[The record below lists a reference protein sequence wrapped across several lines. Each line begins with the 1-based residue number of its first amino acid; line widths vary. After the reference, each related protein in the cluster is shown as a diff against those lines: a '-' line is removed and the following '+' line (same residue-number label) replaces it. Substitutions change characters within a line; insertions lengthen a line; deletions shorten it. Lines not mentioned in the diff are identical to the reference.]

1 MTADEVEMLRATQE
15 AAQQAQ
21 WSGDLDRLLGKAPE
35 RIDDYFCSVLG
46 DGFHFMDRPKVPV
59 HHAYK
64 KPYFHALQ
72 EAWFAWEPQKL
83 KEVTDALRNDG
94 LSEEDIEAKMYH
106 DATYFR
112 NRVPRVV
119 LPPSKLYPRVRAVF
133 ELYGPKIDMETQKP
147 LFNKS
152 AWAKAS
158 HLLQEILMG
167 LASDPPGV
175 QFYTVKLD
183 EKGQPMLDC
192 YGIAFIN
199 CNRGTNDTEC
209 VHKQIVTTFGTW
221 NVGVEL
227 GDMLM
232 AERRHRYNQNSSER
246 HRLGFP
252 KIGHYDSWLIDS
264 LQILV
269 EKNHGVVLYPEWS
282 NASDY
287 KATPEKFGTV
297 PMHSIALQTAVDAIK
312 LDVEPELSEEL
323 QYMCSAMGTKL
334 PFLPVSGRTEQ
345 GLFARFIL
353 DMPYPFDYDK
363 MAIDWC
369 KEVDGVH
376 VWPKLPVYLR
386 TYHKQ
391 FQRNQRVKDAVRQAK
406 TGAQKLKTLNQQTS
420 NGLSSDT
427 AQGRLPTAMPQASS
441 IARRGEDLV
450 CVGGTVVGGAPPPQ
464 NPQRRRNGER
474 SADKE
479 KRAPRRCRNC
489 LRWGKTNQEAQTCKG
504 RGPTGKCTLPDGG
517 TGAVGGSGQ
526 D

>member
-1 MTADEVEMLRATQE
+1 MAPTAWLGDEGRRELPATQTSQE
-15 AAQQAQ
+15 GCTTLTCLTPPIPCCAVKIRRTTVLSRARTDLQRAEQAQ
-21 WSGDLDRLLGKAPE
+21 
-35 RIDDYFCSVLG
+35 DY
-46 DGFHFMDRPKVPV
+46 RPPNL
-59 HHAYK
+59 A
-64 KPYFHALQ
+64 
-72 EAWFAWEPQKL
+72 
-83 KEVTDALRNDG
+83 R
-94 LSEEDIEAKMYH
+94 DIE
-106 DATYFR
+106 
-112 NRVPRVV
+112 
-119 LPPSKLYPRVRAVF
+119 
-133 ELYGPKIDMETQKP
+133 
-147 LFNKS
+147 
-152 AWAKAS
+152 W
-158 HLLQEILMG
+158 
-167 LASDPPGV
+167 
-175 QFYTVKLD
+175 
-183 EKGQPMLDC
+183 
-192 YGIAFIN
+192 
-199 CNRGTNDTEC
+199 
-209 VHKQIVTTFGTW
+209 
-221 NVGVEL
+221 
-227 GDMLM
+227 
-232 AERRHRYNQNSSER
+232 
-246 HRLGFP
+246 
-252 KIGHYDSWLIDS
+252 
-264 LQILV
+264 
-269 EKNHGVVLYPEWS
+269 
-282 NASDY
+282 
-287 KATPEKFGTV
+287 
-297 PMHSIALQTAVDAIK
+297 
-312 LDVEPELSEEL
+312 
-323 QYMCSAMGTKL
+323 
-334 PFLPVSGRTEQ
+334 
-345 GLFARFIL
+345 ARFIL